1 MRAEGK
7 GPLWLLSLCRTS
19 NQLGSSQVDIA
30 ENKVLVRSEIKSKK
44 PRTALFVRGFSVAA
58 RHKVQ
63 EATNHIP
70 HHRATQTDV
79 M

>member
-1 MRAEGK
+1 MSSYPISERAI
-7 GPLWLLSLCRTS
+7 
-19 NQLGSSQVDIA
+19 SSAASQGDGEVRA
-30 ENKVLVRSEIKSKK
+30 GNKVLVRSEIKSKK

-58 RHKVQ
+58 NHKVQ

-79 M
+79 R